1 MKKVLIIGG
10 VAGGATTAA
19 RLRRLD
25 ENAQIILFERG
36 EHVSF
41 ANCGLPYYI
50 GSTIPERESL
60 FVMSPD
66 GLEKRLNI
74 SVRIKNEVISIDRD
88 KKEIRVKD
96 ISSGKEY
103 SENYDILLMSPGA
116 EPLRPPI
123 EGIDSNKIFTLRNVA
138 DSDKIKSYL
147 DKNRPNDAVVVG
159 AGFIGLE
166 MAENLHK
173 LGIKVTIVEM
183 LDQVMAPL
191 DYEMACIAH
200 NHLRFKGVDLQLGEQ
215 VKSFADKG
223 EHIIVNL
230 ESGKSIDTG
239 MVILSIGVRPETRL
253 AKDCGLELSGRGAIL
268 VNEYMQTSDPDIY
281 AVGDAIAFANP
292 LSGVVTNTLL
302 AGPANLQARIAAG
315 NIAGYKKRTYR
326 GAINTAIAKV
336 FDITAASTGLSEK
349 YCKANNIDYVSNIIH
364 AGDHAGYYPGA
375 IPITIKTVFEPDGG
389 KLLGAQAVGYQG
401 VDKRIDLIA
410 TIIGK
415 GGSVYD
421 LQDIEHCY
429 APPFSS
435 AKDPVNVC
443 GFSAE
448 NILSGITSVV
458 KWDDV
463 DRLKNEGAFLLDV
476 RSEGEF
482 ELGTIPGAVNIP
494 IDNLRDHLS
503 EIPKDKTVLIFCQ
516 IGLKGYF
523 ASRILKQS
531 GFNDVFNL
539 AGGYKIWSTVFVQ
552 QPDASQPQIIAADT
566 GDQQQTQ
573 QAALTVDACGMQ
585 CPGPIVK
592 LKKSIDSVAMGETL
606 FVKATDPGF
615 LNDVKA
621 WCSMTGNTLLSVDSQ
636 GGKVSAM
643 IKKGG
648 GVTKS
653 NQAGTGK
660 DKTLVLFSDDFDRAL
675 ALFVIATGA
684 ASTGANVTLFFTFW
698 GLNLLKKRKTKRV
711 KKDFLGRL
719 FGLMLPK
726 GSRKTSLSKL
736 NMIGVGT
743 KMMRHIMK
751 KKNISSLEEMMHDA
765 AESGVRMIAC
775 QMSMDV
781 MGVKKEELF
790 DFVEIGGVAA
800 YLSAAETANLNL
812 FI

>member
-1 MKKVLIIGG
+1 MKKVLIVGG

-138 DSDKIKSYL
+138 DSDKIKGYL

-200 NHLRFKGVDLQLGEQ
+200 NHLRVKGVDLQLGEQ
-215 VKSFADKG
+215 VKSFAEKG
-223 EHIIVNL
+223 DHITVNL

-239 MVILSIGVRPETRL
+239 IVILSIGVRPETKL
-253 AKDCGLELSGRGAIL
+253 AKDCGLELSDRGAIL
-268 VNEYMQTSDPDIY
+268 VNEYMQTSDPNIY
-281 AVGDAIAFANP
+281 AVGDAIAFTNP
-292 LSGVVTNTLL
+292 LSGVITNTLL

-349 YCKANNIDYVSNIIH
+349 YCKANNIAYVSNIIH

-389 KLLGAQAVGYQG
+389 KLLGAQAVGY
-401 VDKRIDLIA
+401 
-410 TIIGK
+410 
-415 GGSVYD
+415 
-421 LQDIEHCY
+421 
-429 APPFSS
+429 
-435 AKDPVNVC
+435 
-443 GFSAE
+443 
-448 NILSGITSVV
+448 
-458 KWDDV
+458 
-463 DRLKNEGAFLLDV
+463 
-476 RSEGEF
+476 
-482 ELGTIPGAVNIP
+482 
-494 IDNLRDHLS
+494 
-503 EIPKDKTVLIFCQ
+503 
-516 IGLKGYF
+516 
-523 ASRILKQS
+523 
-531 GFNDVFNL
+531 
-539 AGGYKIWSTVFVQ
+539 
-552 QPDASQPQIIAADT
+552 
-566 GDQQQTQ
+566 
-573 QAALTVDACGMQ
+573 
-585 CPGPIVK
+585 
-592 LKKSIDSVAMGETL
+592 
-606 FVKATDPGF
+606 
-615 LNDVKA
+615 
-621 WCSMTGNTLLSVDSQ
+621 
-636 GGKVSAM
+636 
-643 IKKGG
+643 
-648 GVTKS
+648 
-653 NQAGTGK
+653 
-660 DKTLVLFSDDFDRAL
+660 
-675 ALFVIATGA
+675 
-684 ASTGANVTLFFTFW
+684 
-698 GLNLLKKRKTKRV
+698 
-711 KKDFLGRL
+711 
-719 FGLMLPK
+719 
-726 GSRKTSLSKL
+726 
-736 NMIGVGT
+736 
-743 KMMRHIMK
+743 
-751 KKNISSLEEMMHDA
+751 
-765 AESGVRMIAC
+765 
-775 QMSMDV
+775 
-781 MGVKKEELF
+781 
-790 DFVEIGGVAA
+790 
-800 YLSAAETANLNL
+800 
-812 FI
+812 